1 MLDGYAVRA
10 QRETGDKITRAEP
23 LAAQAGAGNLKI
35 VKTGDPARDS
45 WIEPFLAEILAFPRS
60 QVKDQV
66 DALSAAY
73 VTLNRCASQEAQWRG
88 SPNLDV
94 ARDADYGSAS
104 YNDPLESGH
113 PDRSNPDRLRYG
125 SPNNYLDGI
134 RMGHPDRYDEPPDY
148 GSGGD
153 PDALW

>member
-1 MLDGYAVRA
+1 MLDSYAVRA

-45 WIEPFLAEILAFPRS
+45 WIEPFLAEILAFLRS

-88 SPNLDV
+88 SPDLDV

-113 PDRSNPDRLRYG
+113 PDRSNPDHLRYR

-134 RMGHPDRYDEPPDY
+134 RMGNPDHYDESPRYNDDD
-148 GSGGD
+148 S
-153 PDALW
+153 DALW

>member
-1 MLDGYAVRA
+1 MPKPYW
-10 QRETGDKITRAEP
+10 
-23 LAAQAGAGNLKI
+23 LKQL
-35 VKTGDPARDS
+35 TTN
-45 WIEPFLAEILAFPRS
+45 
-60 QVKDQV
+60 QV
-66 DALSAAY
+66 D
-73 VTLNRCASQEAQWRG
+73 
-88 SPNLDV
+88 
-94 ARDADYGSAS
+94 GSAS